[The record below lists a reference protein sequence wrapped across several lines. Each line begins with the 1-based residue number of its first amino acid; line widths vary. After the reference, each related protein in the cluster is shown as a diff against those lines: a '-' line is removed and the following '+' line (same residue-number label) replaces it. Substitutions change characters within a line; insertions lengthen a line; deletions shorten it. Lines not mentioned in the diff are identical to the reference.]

1 MNAESLTMQETASA
15 IGASV
20 PRSTARRLVVGRG
33 RYVDDLRWPNLLHA
47 AFLRSPYAHA
57 DLRIAGVDRAVRA
70 PGVVAIFD
78 GATIATVCRPWTTV
92 LATLPKHV
100 SAPQPP
106 LAVDRVV
113 YQGQPVAMAIARS
126 RAAAEDA
133 VLSIE
138 VEWTERP
145 AVARWRDA
153 LSDAAVP
160 IHRGQTSNLAFAHAI
175 EFGDTSK
182 AFAGAHRIVRRTLR
196 FPRLTGVSLE
206 PRAIAADFDPTE
218 RRLTVHASTQ
228 VPHQLRA
235 ILAAQLGLKESDVR
249 VLVPDVGGGFGVKL
263 HGYDD
268 EMAVIGAAVLLG
280 RPVKWVSDR
289 LEAFTS
295 DVHAREHEVTA
306 EIAMAR
312 DGALLGLRFD
322 GVVEAGAFSIYPRS
336 SVLEGMHAIGVA
348 GAPYDLPAY
357 SATLRVV
364 YENKVN
370 TGSYRGVG
378 QPIACGVTEH
388 MIDAAAAAIGMDPAV
403 VRERTLRRGAPAGGR
418 TAGGQEIDALSQ
430 HACLARLLSLMRY
443 DALRHEQAMERRHG
457 RYLGIGLAAFLE
469 QTSPGPGFYGA
480 NNVAISSAD
489 GCVLRIEP
497 DGSFTCVTT
506 SLDQGQGVETGLT
519 QLIASALSVPVSVV
533 RIVNGDTAVTAV
545 GGGTFASRGLT
556 LGGEAALRATKMM
569 RDRLVMVAAVL
580 LECKPESLTLA
591 GGAIRDALG
600 SLTITLVELARVL
613 HFQQYKL
620 PRDIEAQPMV
630 VAHYVP
636 ERPYYFANGVQASL
650 LSIDI
655 ETGFIRLLKHWIVE
669 DCGRIINPQLVDEQL
684 RGGIVQGIGA
694 ALLEELR
701 YDERGQL
708 TNASMIDYLVPMAF
722 EMPDIVVA
730 HIETPV
736 PGTLMGGKGVGEAGT
751 IGAGA
756 AVANAVNDALSP
768 FNCVLTDQPFT
779 PERVLRGLGKVR

>member
-1 MNAESLTMQETASA
+1 MNAESLTMQETASV
-15 IGASV
+15 IGLSV
-20 PRSTARRLVVGRG
+20 PRSTARRLVAGRG
-33 RYVDDLRWPNLLHA
+33 CYVDDLRWPNLLHA

-57 DLRIAGVDRAVRA
+57 DLRITGTDNATHA
-70 PGVVAIFD
+70 PGVVAVID
-78 GATIATVCRPWTTV
+78 GAKMATACRPWTTT

-113 YQGQPVAMAIARS
+113 YQGQPIAMVIAQS

-133 VLSIE
+133 VALIE

-153 LSDAAVP
+153 LSDAALP
-160 IHRGQTSNLAFAHAI
+160 IHRELTSNLAFAHTI

-182 AFAGAHRIVRRTLR
+182 VFSEAHNIVRRTLR
-196 FPRLTGVSLE
+196 FPRVTGVSLE
-206 PRAIAADFDPTE
+206 PRSIAADFDPTQ

-228 VPHQLRA
+228 VPHQVRA
-235 ILAAQLGLKESDVR
+235 ILAAQLGLAESDIR
-249 VLVPDVGGGFGVKL
+249 VFVPDVGGGFGVKL

-268 EMAVIGAAVLLG
+268 EIAVVGASVLLS
-280 RPVKWVSDR
+280 RPVKWVCDR
-289 LEAFTS
+289 LEAFAS
-295 DVHAREHEVTA
+295 DVHAREHEVSA
-306 EIAMAR
+306 EIAVAD
-312 DGALLGLRFD
+312 DGTLLGLRFD
-322 GVVEAGAFSIYPRS
+322 GVVEAGAFSIFPRS

-357 SATLRVV
+357 SSKLRVV

-403 VRERTLRRGAPAGGR
+403 VRERTLRRGAPPGGK

-443 DALRHEQAMERRHG
+443 DALRREQVIDRRHG

-480 NNVAISSAD
+480 NNVSISSAD

-506 SLDQGQGVETGLT
+506 TLDQGQGVETGLT

-556 LGGEAALRATKMM
+556 LGGEAALRAARLM
-569 RDRLVMVAAVL
+569 RDRLVSVAAVL
-580 LECKPESLTLA
+580 LESNPDALRLVD
-591 GGAIRDALG
+591 GAIRDATG
-600 SLTITLVELARVL
+600 SLAMTLVALARVL
-613 HFQQYKL
+613 HFQQYKI
-620 PRDIEAQPMV
+620 PRGIDAQPMV
-630 VAHYVP
+630 IAHYVP

-650 LSIDI
+650 LTIDI

-708 TNASMIDYLVPMAF
+708 TNASMMDYLVPMAF
-722 EMPDIVVA
+722 EMPDIEVA

-736 PGTLMGGKGVGEAGT
+736 HGTLFGGKGVGEAGT

-779 PERVLRGLGKVR
+779 PERVLRGLGRVR